1 MGKTILE
8 KIFAQHTSSDVSPE
22 PGDVI
27 WLDIDLRTARDF
39 GGASVVKHLKHH
51 YDGDY
56 VADPAKTA
64 FTFDCNAPAKTPAY
78 ADNQHVC
85 RRFARDTGVPVY
97 DVDQGIGTHV
107 MLEQGH
113 IAPGVTAVGTDSHYN
128 IVGAVGAFGQGM
140 GDMDIAFTFKTGRT
154 WFEMPESMKIRFTGM
169 PDGEWSAKDLT
180 LKVLSEIGST
190 GALGK
195 AVEFEGDAIDE
206 LNLAGRITLSSM
218 MTEMGGIIGFIP
230 PSKEVLQFCRERS
243 GGDVQPVYADEDAS
257 YSEEIEIDVSDLE
270 PLVAAPYNPA
280 NVTPA
285 ASLSD
290 VAIDTVFIGSCTN
303 GRFEDMQAAADVL
316 RGNHLADGITAKV
329 VPATREVWDRMLQS
343 GVLRDLHEAGAL
355 ISNPGCGGCASGQIG
370 MTGRQEV
377 QVSTSN
383 RNFKGKQ
390 GPGETYLASPATA
403 AKAAL
408 TGYLGGAA

>member
-1 MGKTILE
+1 MGNTVLE
-8 KIFAQHTSSDVSPE
+8 KIFMRHTSVDGTPA
-22 PGDVI
+22 PGDVV
-27 WLDIDLRTARDF
+27 WLDVDLRTARDF
-39 GGASVVKHLKHH
+39 GGASVVKHLKRN

-56 VADPAKTA
+56 VADPDKTA
-64 FTFDCNAPAKTPAY
+64 FTFDCNAPAKTPEY
-78 ADNQHVC
+78 ADNQHIC
-85 RRFARDTGVPVY
+85 RRFARETGVPVY
-97 DVDQGIGTHV
+97 DVDMGIGTHV
-107 MLEQGH
+107 MLEQGR

-154 WFEMPESMKIRFTGM
+154 WYEVPESMKILFTGM
-169 PDGEWSAKDLT
+169 PDGDWSAKDLT
-180 LKVLSEIGST
+180 LKVLMEIGST

-195 AVEFEGDAIDE
+195 AVEFEGGIIDE
-206 LNLAGRITLSSM
+206 LGLPGRITLSSM

-230 PSKEVLQFCRERS
+230 PSKEVLAFCRERS
-243 GGDVQPVYADEDAS
+243 GGDVQPVYADDDAT
-257 YSEEIEIDVSDLE
+257 YEEEIEIDVSDLE
-270 PLVAAPYNPA
+270 PLVAAPYSPA
-280 NVTPA
+280 NVKPV
-285 ASLSD
+285 SELD
-290 VAIDTVFIGSCTN
+290 VAVDTVFIGSCTN

-316 RGNHLADGITAKV
+316 RGNHIAEGVTAKI

-370 MTGRQEV
+370 MTGRHEV

-403 AKAAL
+403 AQAAM
-408 TGYLGGAA
+408 TGFIGGGA

>member
-1 MGKTILE
+1 MGKTVLE
-8 KIFAQHTSSDVSPE
+8 KIFERHSDTAAE

-27 WLDIDLRTARDF
+27 WLEVDLRTARDF
-39 GGASVVKHLKHH
+39 GGANVVKHLQRH
-51 YDGDY
+51 YDSDY
-56 VADPAKTA
+56 VDDPEKTA
-64 FTFDCNAPAKTPAY
+64 FTFDCNAPAKTPEY
-78 ADNQHVC
+78 ADNQHIC
-85 RRFARDTGVPVY
+85 RRFARENGVPVY

-107 MLEQGH
+107 MLEQGR
-113 IAPGVTAVGTDSHYN
+113 ILPGVTAVGTDSHYN

-154 WFEMPESMKIRFTGM
+154 WFEVPESMKITFTGM
-169 PDGEWSAKDLT
+169 PDGEWTAKDLT

-195 AVEFEGDAIDE
+195 AVEFEGDVIDE
-206 LNLAGRITLSSM
+206 LSLAGRITLSSM
-218 MTEMGGIIGFIP
+218 LTEMGGIIGFIP
-230 PSKEVLQFCRERS
+230 PSKEVLAFCRERS
-243 GGDVQPVYADEDAS
+243 GSEVQPVYADDDAT
-257 YSEEIEIDVSDLE
+257 YEEEIGIDVSDLE
-270 PLVAAPYNPA
+270 PLVAAPYSPA
-280 NVTPA
+280 NVKSV

-303 GRFEDMQAAADVL
+303 GRLEDMQAAADVL
-316 RGNHLADGITAKV
+316 RGNHIADGVTAKI
-329 VPATREVWDRMLQS
+329 VPATREVWDEMLQS

-370 MTGRQEV
+370 MTGRYEV

-390 GPGETYLASPATA
+390 GPGETYLASPVTA
-403 AKAAL
+403 ARAAL
-408 TGYLGGAA
+408 TGYIGGGT

>member
-1 MGKTILE
+1 MGKTVLE
-8 KIFAQHTSSDVSPE
+8 KIFEQHTSGTATPE

-27 WLDIDLRTARDF
+27 WLDVDLRTARDF
-39 GGASVVKHLKHH
+39 GGASVVKHLKRH

-56 VADPAKTA
+56 VADPDRTA
-64 FTFDCNAPAKTPAY
+64 FTFDCNAPAKTPEY
-78 ADNQHVC
+78 ADNQHIC
-85 RRFARDTGVPVY
+85 RRFARENNVPVY

-107 MLEQGH
+107 MLEQGR
-113 IAPGVTAVGTDSHYN
+113 ITPGVTAVGTDSHYN

-180 LKVLSEIGST
+180 LKVLSEMGST

-195 AVEFEGDAIDE
+195 AVEFSGDVIDD
-206 LNLAGRITLSSM
+206 LGLPGRITLSSM
-218 MTEMGGIIGFIP
+218 ITEMGGIIGFIP
-230 PSKEVLQFCRERS
+230 PSKEVLAFCRERS
-243 GGDVQPVYADEDAS
+243 STEAQPVYADNDAG
-257 YSEEIEIDVSDLE
+257 YSQEIEIDISDLE
-270 PLVAAPYNPA
+270 PLVAAPYSPA
-280 NVTPA
+280 NVKPA
-285 ASLSD
+285 ALLSD
-290 VAIDTVFIGSCTN
+290 VAVDTVFIGSCTN
-303 GRFEDMQAAADVL
+303 GRFEDMAAAVEVL
-316 RGNHLADGITAKV
+316 RGNHIAEGVTAKV
-329 VPATREVWDRMLQS
+329 VPATREVWDRMLRS
-343 GVLRDLHEAGAL
+343 GVLRDLHEAGAV

-370 MTGRQEV
+370 MTGRHEV

-403 AKAAL
+403 ARAAL
-408 TGYLGGAA
+408 TGFIGGAI

>member
-1 MGKTILE
+1 MGNTVLE
-8 KIFAQHTSSDVSPE
+8 KIFARHSSDDAAPE

-27 WLDIDLRTARDF
+27 WLDVDLRTARDF
-39 GGASVVKHLKHH
+39 GGASVVKHLKRN

-56 VADPAKTA
+56 VADPDKTA
-64 FTFDCNAPAKTPAY
+64 FTFDCNAPAKTPEY
-78 ADNQHVC
+78 ADNQHIC

-107 MLEQGH
+107 MLEQGR

-154 WFEMPESMKIRFTGM
+154 WFEVPESIKITLTGM

-180 LKVLSEIGST
+180 LKVLGEIGST

-195 AVEFEGDAIDE
+195 AVEFEGDVVE
-206 LNLAGRITLSSM
+206 QLGLAGRITLSSM
-218 MTEMGGIIGFIP
+218 MTEMGGIIGFIQP
-230 PSKEVLQFCRERS
+230 NNEVLRFCRERS
-243 GGDVQPVYADEDAS
+243 GGDVQPVYADDDAA
-257 YSEEIEIDVSDLE
+257 YSEEIEIDISDLE
-270 PLVAAPYNPA
+270 PLVAAPYSPA
-280 NVTPA
+280 NVKPV
-285 ASLSD
+285 SELNIP
-290 VAIDTVFIGSCTN
+290 VDTVFIGSCTN
-303 GRFEDMQAAADVL
+303 GRLEDMQAAADVL
-316 RGNHLADGITAKV
+316 RGNHIAEGVTAKV
-329 VPATREVWDRMLQS
+329 VPATREVWERMLQS
-343 GVLRDLHEAGAL
+343 GALRELHEAGAL

-370 MTGRQEV
+370 MTGRHEV

-403 AKAAL
+403 ARAAL
-408 TGYLGGAA
+408 AGHLGGAA